1 MCAAAHKR
9 GDYMEF
15 LKDRRKINSVIF
27 MLSAIYMVSYL
38 TRNNYSTVISTIIT
52 AEGFTKEVASYAVT
66 ASLITYGAG
75 QLLSGFF
82 GDRIQPRIL
91 IIAGLITSSAMN
103 LMLPFSGSPYLNAAL
118 WAVNGLAQAFMWPPM
133 VKLMTAVFDPETYS
147 SACVKVSY
155 GSAAGTLLLYLC
167 CPLIIRLAG
176 WKYCFFISAASGI
189 IMAVI
194 TYCFCPK
201 IDMNR
206 KAVKQIAEAEKKG
219 ADSIRLPKI
228 LILITGIIMIGI
240 ILQGSLRDGVTTWMP
255 TFIKETFSLGDE
267 ISILSGVFLPIFS
280 MLSYSLT
287 LFIHKKLIK
296 NELLCAGAIFTL
308 CAMVS
313 AILGFVYDKSPIIS
327 VPLIAVIVACMH
339 GANLILVCMVPAKYN
354 KYGNVSF
361 ISGLLNSCT
370 YIGSAISTYAIA
382 VYSDNFGWR
391 ATVFLWVGIAA
402 LGAAICAIVSRP
414 WKKTT
419 D

>member
-1 MCAAAHKR
+1 
-9 GDYMEF
+9 MEF
-15 LKDRRKINSVIF
+15 LKDRRKINGIIL
-27 MLSAIYMVSYL
+27 MLSSIYMVSYL

-52 AEGFTKEVASYAVT
+52 SEGITKEVASYALT
-66 ASLITYGAG
+66 ACLIAYGAG

-82 GDRIQPRIL
+82 GDKIQPKHL
-91 IIAGLITSSAMN
+91 IMAGLITSSAMN
-103 LMLPFSGSPYLNAAL
+103 LILPFSGSPYINAVL

-155 GSAAGTLLLYLC
+155 GSATGTLLLYVC
-167 CPLIIRLAG
+167 CPLIIKLAG
-176 WKYCFFISAASGI
+176 WKYCFYISAASGI
-189 IMAVI
+189 IMTAL

-206 KAVKQIAEAEKKG
+206 KVAKQCSVTEKAETE
-219 ADSIRLPKI
+219 SIRLPKI

-255 TFIKETFSLGDE
+255 TFIKETFGLGDE

-287 LFIHKKLIK
+287 LFIHKKLIR
-296 NELLCAGAIFTL
+296 NELLCAGAIFAL
-308 CAMVS
+308 CAAVS
-313 AILGFVYDKSPIIS
+313 AVLGLVYDKSPIIS

-339 GANLILVCMVPAKYN
+339 GANLILVCMVPAKYK

-370 YIGSAISTYAIA
+370 YIGSAISTYVIA
-382 VYSDNFGWR
+382 VYSDFFGWK

-402 LGAAICAIVSRP
+402 TGAAICALISRP